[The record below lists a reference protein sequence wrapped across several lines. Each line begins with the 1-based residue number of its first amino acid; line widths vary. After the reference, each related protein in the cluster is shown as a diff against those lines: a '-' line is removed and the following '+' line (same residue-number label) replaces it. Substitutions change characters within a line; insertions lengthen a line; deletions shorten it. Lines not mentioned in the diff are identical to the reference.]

1 MGKMKI
7 FRFFGFLA
15 ISKAQSN
22 ADKAELV
29 KGIIETQE
37 DTKKE
42 DFLSKIA
49 DEVEHLGDMMNVFKG
64 MELFNYLRDKVAV
77 DEADDI
83 AKALIEER
91 EKDDRKL
98 TFK

>member
-1 MGKMKI
+1 MYLLPGLSSFYFWKYLIKI
-7 FRFFGFLA
+7 YCWPL
-15 ISKAQSN
+15 
-22 ADKAELV
+22 

-64 MELFNYLRDKVAV
+64 MELFNYLRVGAQ
-77 DEADDI
+77 
-83 AKALIEER
+83 
-91 EKDDRKL
+91 
-98 TFK
+98 T